1 MNKRRLLV
9 SIMAGFLACLMVL
22 MLVLSA
28 LPVRANAKSSSEI
41 REEIDEMLA
50 QQEEIQA
57 KQDELQ
63 SQIDQNASDTKDIIE
78 QKNAIDQQV
87 QVIREKVENNNA
99 LIQGYNDLIAEKQ
112 TELDDAMARQEELN
126 GQYKERLRAME
137 ENGKLSYWSI
147 LFKANSFLDLLD
159 QLTMIHEIANR
170 DQKMLKELSDLAQ
183 QIQDSQDQLAD
194 DKSKLEDVKA
204 ELESSQ
210 EELDGMRQ
218 RSDELLKELIAR
230 GDELT
235 AAYAEQE
242 SAKQAFSDQI
252 AASEQAYNEAR
263 EAEEEARR
271 QEEEERRRQEEENNN
286 NNNSGNN
293 GDNGDDETPDP
304 NPGSGDATSGFAWP
318 TACQYITSP
327 YGSRPSP
334 FGDGTATWHTGIDI
348 GASYGD
354 PIYASKSGTVT
365 IAGWSTTGYGNF
377 VVINHGDGSST
388 LYGHT
393 SSFIVSEGDYVTQ
406 GQLIAYVGA
415 SGNVTGPHLH
425 FNIYIDGSTVNPLA
439 YLP

>member
-41 REEIDEMLA
+41 RQEIDELLA
-50 QQEEIQA
+50 QQEQIQA

-63 SQIDQNASDTKDIIE
+63 AQLDQNASDTKDIIE

-87 QVIREKVENNNA
+87 QAIREKVENNNA
-99 LIQGYNDLIAEKQ
+99 LIQSYNDLIAEKQ
-112 TELDDAMARQEELN
+112 TELDDALARQEELN

-159 QLTMIHEIANR
+159 QLTMIHEIASR
-170 DQKMLKELSDLAQ
+170 DQKMLTELSDLAQ
-183 QIQDSQDQLAD
+183 EIQDSQTQLSE
-194 DKSKLEDVKA
+194 DKAKLEDAKT

-210 EELDGMRQ
+210 AELEAARQ
-218 RSDELLKELIAR
+218 RSDELLKELIAK
-230 GDELT
+230 GEELT

-252 AASEQAYNEAR
+252 AASEAEYNRA
-263 EAEEEARR
+263 
-271 QEEEERRRQEEENNN
+271 QEEERRQQEANNNKNNN
-286 NNNSGNN
+286 NNGSSE
-293 GDNGDDETPDP
+293 DNGSDTPDP

-318 TACQYITSP
+318 TACRYITSP

-393 SSFIVSEGDYVTQ
+393 SSYVVSEGEYVSQ

>member
-28 LPVRANAKSSSEI
+28 LPMRANAKSSSEI
-41 REEIDEMLA
+41 RQEIDDLLA
-50 QQEEIQA
+50 QQEQIQA

-63 SQIDQNASDTKDIIE
+63 TQIDQNASDTKDIIE

-87 QVIREKVENNNA
+87 QAIREKVENNNA
-99 LIQGYNDLIAEKQ
+99 LIQSYNDLIAEKQ
-112 TELDDAMARQEELN
+112 AGLDDALARQEELN

-159 QLTMIHEIANR
+159 QLTMIHEIASR
-170 DQKMLKELSDLAQ
+170 DQKMLTELSDLAQ
-183 QIQDSQDQLAD
+183 EIQDSQTQLSE
-194 DKSKLEDVKA
+194 DKAKLEEAKT

-210 EELDGMRQ
+210 AELETARQ
-218 RSDELLKELIAR
+218 RSDELLKELIAQ
-230 GDELT
+230 G
-235 AAYAEQE
+235 EQE

-252 AASEQAYNEAR
+252 AASEAEYNRA
-263 EAEEEARR
+263 
-271 QEEEERRRQEEENNN
+271 QEEERRQQEQNNN
-286 NNNSGNN
+286 NNNNNNGGNN
-293 GDNGDDETPDP
+293 GGDSGDDTPDP
-304 NPGSGDATSGFAWP
+304 NPGGGDATSGFAWP
-318 TACQYITSP
+318 TSCRYITSP
-327 YGSRPSP
+327 YGSQPSP

-393 SSFIVSEGDYVTQ
+393 SSFIVSEGEYVPQ

-439 YLP
+439 YVP

>member
-28 LPVRANAKSSSEI
+28 LPMRANAKSSSEI
-41 REEIDEMLA
+41 RQEIDDLLA
-50 QQEEIQA
+50 QQEQIQA

-63 SQIDQNASDTKDIIE
+63 TQIDQNASDTKDIIE

-87 QVIREKVENNNA
+87 QAIREKVENNNA
-99 LIQGYNDLIAEKQ
+99 LIQSYNDLIAEKQ
-112 TELDDAMARQEELN
+112 AGLDDALARQEELN

-159 QLTMIHEIANR
+159 QLTMIHEIASR
-170 DQKMLKELSDLAQ
+170 DQKMLTELSDLAQ
-183 QIQDSQDQLAD
+183 EIQDSQTQLSE
-194 DKSKLEDVKA
+194 DKAKLEEAKT

-210 EELDGMRQ
+210 AELETARQ
-218 RSDELLKELIAR
+218 RSDELLKELIAQ
-230 GDELT
+230 GDELM

-252 AASEQAYNEAR
+252 AASEAEYNRA
-263 EAEEEARR
+263 
-271 QEEEERRRQEEENNN
+271 QEEERRQQEQNNN
-286 NNNSGNN
+286 NNNNNNGGNN
-293 GDNGDDETPDP
+293 GGDSGDDTPDP
-304 NPGSGDATSGFAWP
+304 NPGGGDATSGFAWP
-318 TACQYITSP
+318 TSCRYITSP

-393 SSFIVSEGDYVTQ
+393 SSFIVSEGEYVTQ

>member
-41 REEIDEMLA
+41 RQEIDDLLA
-50 QQEEIQA
+50 QQEQIQA

-63 SQIDQNASDTKDIIE
+63 TQIDQNASDTKDIIE

-87 QVIREKVENNNA
+87 QAIREKVENNNA
-99 LIQGYNDLIAEKQ
+99 LIQSYNDLIAEKQ
-112 TELDDAMARQEELN
+112 TELDDALARQEELN

-159 QLTMIHEIANR
+159 QLTMIHEIASR
-170 DQKMLKELSDLAQ
+170 DQKMLTELSDLAQ
-183 QIQDSQDQLAD
+183 EIQDSQNQLSE
-194 DKSKLEDVKA
+194 DKAKLEDAKTG
-204 ELESSQ
+204 LESSQ
-210 EELDGMRQ
+210 AELETARQ

-230 GDELT
+230 GDELA
-235 AAYAEQE
+235 AAYADQE
-242 SAKQAFSDQI
+242 AEKQAFSDQI
-252 AASEQAYNEAR
+252 AASEAEYNRA
-263 EAEEEARR
+263 
-271 QEEEERRRQEEENNN
+271 QEEERRQQQQNNNNN

-293 GDNGDDETPDP
+293 GGSSGGDDGDDTPEP

-318 TACQYITSP
+318 TACRYITSP

-365 IAGWSTTGYGNF
+365 IAGWSTTGYGYF

-393 SSFIVSEGDYVTQ
+393 SSYVVSEGEYVTQ
-406 GQLIAYVGA
+406 GQLIAYVGQ

>member
-28 LPVRANAKSSSEI
+28 LPMRANAKSSSEI
-41 REEIDEMLA
+41 RQEIDDLLA
-50 QQEEIQA
+50 QQEQIQA

-63 SQIDQNASDTKDIIE
+63 TQIDQNASDTKDIIE

-87 QVIREKVENNNA
+87 QAIREKVENSNA
-99 LIQGYNDLIAEKQ
+99 LIQSYNDLIAEKQ
-112 TELDDAMARQEELN
+112 AGLDDALARQEELN

-159 QLTMIHEIANR
+159 QLTMIHEIASR
-170 DQKMLKELSDLAQ
+170 DQKMLTELSDLAQ
-183 QIQDSQDQLAD
+183 EIQDSQTQLSE
-194 DKSKLEDVKA
+194 DKAKLEEAKT

-210 EELDGMRQ
+210 AELETARQ
-218 RSDELLKELIAR
+218 RSDELLKELIAQ
-230 GDELT
+230 GDELM

-252 AASEQAYNEAR
+252 AASEAEYNRA
-263 EAEEEARR
+263 
-271 QEEEERRRQEEENNN
+271 QEEERRQQEQNNN
-286 NNNSGNN
+286 NNNNNNGGNN
-293 GDNGDDETPDP
+293 GGDSGDDTPDP
-304 NPGSGDATSGFAWP
+304 NPGGGDATSGFAWP
-318 TACQYITSP
+318 TSCRYITSP

-393 SSFIVSEGDYVTQ
+393 SSFIVSEGEYVTQ

>member
-1 MNKRRLLV
+1 MKKRRILV

-28 LPVRANAKSSSEI
+28 LPVRASAKSSSEI
-41 REEIDEMLA
+41 RQEIDEMLE
-50 QQEEIQA
+50 QQAEIQA

-63 SQIDQNASDTKDIIE
+63 PLIDQNASDTKEIIA
-78 QKNAIDQQV
+78 QKDAIDQQV
-87 QVIREKVENNNA
+87 QVIQEKVENNNA
-99 LIQGYNDLIAEKQ
+99 LIQSYNDLIAEKQ
-112 TELDDAMARQEELN
+112 GELDDALDRQEKLN
-126 GQYKERLRAME
+126 AQYKERLRAME
-137 ENGKLSYWSI
+137 ENGKLTYWSI

-159 QLTMIHEIANR
+159 QLTMIHEIASR
-170 DQKMLKELSDLAQ
+170 DQKMLTELSDLAQ
-183 QIQDSQDQLAD
+183 EIQDSQNQLSE
-194 DKSKLEDVKA
+194 DKAKLEDVKA

-210 EELDGMRQ
+210 AELDEGRQ
-218 RSDELLKELIAR
+218 RSSELLQELIAK
-230 GDELT
+230 GEELT

-252 AASEQAYNEAR
+252 AASEAEYNR
-263 EAEEEARR
+263 I
-271 QEEEERRRQEEENNN
+271 QEEERRQQEQQNNNNN

-293 GDNGDDETPDP
+293 GSSGGDDGDDTPEP
-304 NPGSGDATSGFAWP
+304 NPGNGDATSGFAWP
-318 TACQYITSP
+318 TACRYITSP

-334 FGDGTATWHTGIDI
+334 FDNGTATWHTGIDI

-354 PIYASKSGTVT
+354 CIYAAKSGTVT

-393 SSFIVSEGDYVTQ
+393 SSYVVSEGEYVTQ
-406 GQLIAYVGA
+406 GQLIAYVGDT
-415 SGNVTGPHLH
+415 GYVTGPHLH

>member
-28 LPVRANAKSSSEI
+28 LPMRANAKSSSEI
-41 REEIDEMLA
+41 RQEIDDLLA
-50 QQEEIQA
+50 QQEQIQA

-63 SQIDQNASDTKDIIE
+63 TQIDQNASDTKDIIE

-87 QVIREKVENNNA
+87 QAIREKVENNNA
-99 LIQGYNDLIAEKQ
+99 LIQSYNDLIAEKQ
-112 TELDDAMARQEELN
+112 AGLDDALARQEELN

-159 QLTMIHEIANR
+159 QLTMIHEIASR
-170 DQKMLKELSDLAQ
+170 DQKMLTELSDLAQ
-183 QIQDSQDQLAD
+183 EIQDSQTQLSE
-194 DKSKLEDVKA
+194 DKAKLEDAKT

-210 EELDGMRQ
+210 AELETARQ
-218 RSDELLKELIAR
+218 RSDELLKELIAQ
-230 GDELT
+230 GDELM

-252 AASEQAYNEAR
+252 AASEAEYNRA
-263 EAEEEARR
+263 
-271 QEEEERRRQEEENNN
+271 QEEERRQQEQNNN
-286 NNNSGNN
+286 NNNNNNGGNN
-293 GDNGDDETPDP
+293 GGDSGDDTPDP
-304 NPGSGDATSGFAWP
+304 NPGGGDATSGFAWP
-318 TACQYITSP
+318 TSCRYITSP

-393 SSFIVSEGDYVTQ
+393 SSFIVSEGEYVTQ

>member
-28 LPVRANAKSSSEI
+28 LPMRANAKSSSEI
-41 REEIDEMLA
+41 RQEIDDLLA
-50 QQEEIQA
+50 QQEQIQA

-63 SQIDQNASDTKDIIE
+63 TQIDQNASDTKDIIE

-87 QVIREKVENNNA
+87 QAIREKVENNNA
-99 LIQGYNDLIAEKQ
+99 LIQSYNDLIAEKQ
-112 TELDDAMARQEELN
+112 TELDDALARQEELN

-159 QLTMIHEIANR
+159 QLTMIHEIASR
-170 DQKMLKELSDLAQ
+170 DQKMLTELSDLAQ
-183 QIQDSQDQLAD
+183 EIQDSQTQLSE
-194 DKSKLEDVKA
+194 DKAKLEEAKT

-210 EELDGMRQ
+210 AELETARQ
-218 RSDELLKELIAR
+218 RSDELLKELIAQ
-230 GDELT
+230 GDELM

-252 AASEQAYNEAR
+252 AASEAEYNRA
-263 EAEEEARR
+263 
-271 QEEEERRRQEEENNN
+271 QEEERRQQEQNNN
-286 NNNSGNN
+286 NNNNNNGGNN
-293 GDNGDDETPDP
+293 GGDSGDDTPDP
-304 NPGSGDATSGFAWP
+304 NPGGGDATSGFAWP
-318 TACQYITSP
+318 TSCRYITSP

-393 SSFIVSEGDYVTQ
+393 SSFIVSEGEYVTQ

>member
-28 LPVRANAKSSSEI
+28 LPMRANAKSSSEI
-41 REEIDEMLA
+41 RQEIDDLLA
-50 QQEEIQA
+50 QQEQIQA

-63 SQIDQNASDTKDIIE
+63 TQIDQNASDTKDIIE

-87 QVIREKVENNNA
+87 QAIREKVENNNA
-99 LIQGYNDLIAEKQ
+99 LIQSYNDLIAEKQ
-112 TELDDAMARQEELN
+112 TELDDALARQEELN

-159 QLTMIHEIANR
+159 QLTMIHEIASR
-170 DQKMLKELSDLAQ
+170 DQKMLTELSDLAQ
-183 QIQDSQDQLAD
+183 EIQDSQNQLSE
-194 DKSKLEDVKA
+194 DKAKLEDAKT

-210 EELDGMRQ
+210 AELETARQ
-218 RSDELLKELIAR
+218 RSDELLKELIAQ
-230 GDELT
+230 GDELM

-252 AASEQAYNEAR
+252 AASEAEYNRA
-263 EAEEEARR
+263 
-271 QEEEERRRQEEENNN
+271 QEEERRQQEQNNN
-286 NNNSGNN
+286 NNNNNNGGNN
-293 GDNGDDETPDP
+293 GGDSGDDTPDP
-304 NPGSGDATSGFAWP
+304 NPGGGDATSGFAWP
-318 TACQYITSP
+318 TSCRYITSP

-393 SSFIVSEGDYVTQ
+393 SSFIVSEGEYVTQ

>member
-1 MNKRRLLV
+1 MKKRRLLV
-9 SIMAGFLACLMVL
+9 SILAGLLACLMVL

-28 LPVRANAKSSSEI
+28 LPVRASAKSSYEI
-41 REEIDEMLA
+41 RQEIDAMLEE
-50 QQEEIQA
+50 QEKIQA

-63 SQIDQNASDTKDIIE
+63 AEIDQNASDTKEIIA
-78 QKNAIDQQV
+78 QKDAIDQQV
-87 QVIREKVENNNA
+87 QVIQEKVENNNA
-99 LIQGYNDLIAEKQ
+99 LIQSYNDLIAEKQ
-112 TELDDAMARQEELN
+112 GELDDALDRQEELN

-159 QLTMIHEIANR
+159 QLTMIHEIASR
-170 DQKMLKELSDLAQ
+170 DQKMLTELSDLAQ
-183 QIQDSQDQLAD
+183 EIQDSQAQLSE
-194 DKSKLEDVKA
+194 DKAKLEDAKT

-210 EELDGMRQ
+210 AELEAARLK
-218 RSDELLKELIAR
+218 SDELLKELIAR
-230 GDELT
+230 GDELA
-235 AAYAEQE
+235 AAYEEQE
-242 SAKQAFSDQI
+242 AEKQAFSDQI
-252 AASEQAYNEAR
+252 AASEAEYNRA
-263 EAEEEARR
+263 
-271 QEEEERRRQEEENNN
+271 QEEERRQQEANNNKDNNN
-286 NNNSGNN
+286 NGSSENPGS
-293 GDNGDDETPDP
+293 DTPDP

-318 TACQYITSP
+318 TTCQYITSP
-327 YGSRPSP
+327 YGTRPSP
-334 FGDGTATWHTGIDI
+334 FGNGTATWHTGIDI

-393 SSFIVSEGDYVTQ
+393 SSYVVSEGEYVSQ

-415 SGNVTGPHLH
+415 TGNVTGPHLH

>member
-1 MNKRRLLV
+1 MKKRRLLV

-28 LPVRANAKSSSEI
+28 LPVRAGAKSSSEI
-41 REEIDEMLA
+41 RQEIDEMIA

-63 SQIDQNASDTKDIIE
+63 TQIDQNASDTKEIIN

-112 TELDDAMARQEELN
+112 TELDDALARQEELN

-159 QLTMIHEIANR
+159 QLTMIREISSR
-170 DQKMLKELSDLAQ
+170 DQKMLAELSSLAQ
-183 QIQDSQDQLAD
+183 EIRDSQDQLAE
-194 DKSKLEDVKA
+194 DKTKLEDAKA

-210 EELDGMRQ
+210 AELEAARQ
-218 RSDELLKELIAR
+218 KSDELLKELIAR
-230 GDELT
+230 GDELS

-242 SAKQAFSDQI
+242 AEKQAFSDQI
-252 AASEQAYNEAR
+252 AASEAEYNRAK
-263 EAEEEARR
+263 
-271 QEEEERRRQEEENNN
+271 EEERRQQEQNNRPS
-286 NNNSGNN
+286 SG
-293 GDNGDDETPDP
+293 GDSAGGNDSSNDTPDP

-318 TACQYITSP
+318 TACRYITSP

-334 FGDGTATWHTGIDI
+334 FGNGTATWHTGIDI

-393 SSFIVSEGDYVTQ
+393 SSYVVSEGEYVSQ
-406 GQLIAYVGA
+406 GQLIAYVGE

>member
-41 REEIDEMLA
+41 RQEIDELLA
-50 QQEEIQA
+50 QQEQIQA

-63 SQIDQNASDTKDIIE
+63 AQLDQNASDTKDIIE

-87 QVIREKVENNNA
+87 QAIREKVENNNA
-99 LIQGYNDLIAEKQ
+99 LIQSYNDLIAEKQ
-112 TELDDAMARQEELN
+112 TELDDALARQEELN

-159 QLTMIHEIANR
+159 QLTMIHEIASR
-170 DQKMLKELSDLAQ
+170 DQKMLTELSDLAQ
-183 QIQDSQDQLAD
+183 EIQDSQTQLSE
-194 DKSKLEDVKA
+194 DKAKLEDAKT

-210 EELDGMRQ
+210 AELEAARLK
-218 RSDELLKELIAR
+218 SEELLKELITR
-230 GDELT
+230 GDELA
-235 AAYAEQE
+235 AAYEEQE
-242 SAKQAFSDQI
+242 AEKQAFSDQI
-252 AASEQAYNEAR
+252 AASEAEYNR
-263 EAEEEARR
+263 V
-271 QEEEERRRQEEENNN
+271 QEEERRQQEQNNRPS
-286 NNNSGNN
+286 SG
-293 GDNGDDETPDP
+293 GDSAGGNDSSDDTPDP
-304 NPGSGDATSGFAWP
+304 NPGNGDATSGFAWP
-318 TACQYITSP
+318 TACRYITSP

-334 FGDGTATWHTGIDI
+334 FGNGTATWHTGIDI

-393 SSFIVSEGDYVTQ
+393 SSYVVSEGEYVSQ
-406 GQLIAYVGA
+406 GQLIAYVGE

>member
-28 LPVRANAKSSSEI
+28 LPMRANAKSSSEI
-41 REEIDEMLA
+41 RQEIDDLLA
-50 QQEEIQA
+50 QQEQIQA
-57 KQDELQ
+57 KQDELHT
-63 SQIDQNASDTKDIIE
+63 QIDQNASDTKDIIE

-87 QVIREKVENNNA
+87 QAIREKVENNNA
-99 LIQGYNDLIAEKQ
+99 LIQSYNDLIAEKQ
-112 TELDDAMARQEELN
+112 AGLDDALARQEELN

-159 QLTMIHEIANR
+159 QLTMIHEIASR
-170 DQKMLKELSDLAQ
+170 DQKMLTELSDLAQ
-183 QIQDSQDQLAD
+183 EIQDSQTQLSE
-194 DKSKLEDVKA
+194 DKAKLEEAKT

-210 EELDGMRQ
+210 AELETARQ
-218 RSDELLKELIAR
+218 RSDELLKELIAQ
-230 GDELT
+230 GDELM

-252 AASEQAYNEAR
+252 AASEAEYNRA
-263 EAEEEARR
+263 
-271 QEEEERRRQEEENNN
+271 QEEERRQQEQNNN
-286 NNNSGNN
+286 NNNNNNGGNN
-293 GDNGDDETPDP
+293 GGDSGDDTPDP
-304 NPGSGDATSGFAWP
+304 NPGGGDATSGFAWP
-318 TACQYITSP
+318 TSCRYITSP

-393 SSFIVSEGDYVTQ
+393 SSFIVSEGEYVTQ

>member
-28 LPVRANAKSSSEI
+28 LPMRANAKSSSEI
-41 REEIDEMLA
+41 RQEIDDLLA
-50 QQEEIQA
+50 QQEQIQA

-63 SQIDQNASDTKDIIE
+63 TQIDQNASDTKDIIE

-87 QVIREKVENNNA
+87 QAIREKVENNNA
-99 LIQGYNDLIAEKQ
+99 LIQSYNDLIAEKQ
-112 TELDDAMARQEELN
+112 AGLDDALARQEELN

-159 QLTMIHEIANR
+159 QLTMIHEIASR
-170 DQKMLKELSDLAQ
+170 DQKMLTELSDLAQ
-183 QIQDSQDQLAD
+183 EIQDSQTQLSE
-194 DKSKLEDVKA
+194 DKAKLEEAKT

-210 EELDGMRQ
+210 AELETARQ
-218 RSDELLKELIAR
+218 RSDELLKELIAQ
-230 GDELT
+230 GDELM

-252 AASEQAYNEAR
+252 AASEAEYNRA
-263 EAEEEARR
+263 
-271 QEEEERRRQEEENNN
+271 QEEERRQQEPNNNTNNN
-286 NNNSGNN
+286 NNGGNN
-293 GDNGDDETPDP
+293 GGDSGDDTPDP
-304 NPGSGDATSGFAWP
+304 NPGGGDATSGFAWP
-318 TACQYITSP
+318 TSCRYITSP

-393 SSFIVSEGDYVTQ
+393 SSFIVSEGEYVTQ

>member
-1 MNKRRLLV
+1 MKKRRLLV
-9 SIMAGFLACLMVL
+9 SIMAGLLACLMVL

-28 LPVRANAKSSSEI
+28 LPVRAGAKSSSEI
-41 REEIDEMLA
+41 RQEIDEMIA

-63 SQIDQNASDTKDIIE
+63 TQIDQNASDTQEIID
-78 QKNAIDQQV
+78 QKSAIDQQV

-112 TELDDAMARQEELN
+112 TELDDALARQEELN
-126 GQYKERLRAME
+126 GQYKDRLRAME

-159 QLTMIHEIANR
+159 QLTMIREISSR
-170 DQKMLKELSDLAQ
+170 DQKMLAELSSLAQ
-183 QIQDSQDQLAD
+183 EIQDSQDQLAE
-194 DKSKLEDVKA
+194 DKTKLEDAKA

-210 EELDGMRQ
+210 EELEAARQ
-218 RSDELLKELIAR
+218 KSDELLKELIAR
-230 GDELT
+230 GDELA

-252 AASEQAYNEAR
+252 AASEAEYNRA
-263 EAEEEARR
+263 
-271 QEEEERRRQEEENNN
+271 QEEERRQQEQDNRNNN
-286 NNNSGNN
+286 DSDDNNGGGDSGN
-293 GDNGDDETPDP
+293 DTPDP

-318 TACQYITSP
+318 TSCRYITSP

-393 SSFIVSEGDYVTQ
+393 SSFIVSEGEYVSQ

-425 FNIYIDGSTVNPLA
+425 FNLYLDGSTVNPLA